1 MNGIDRLR
9 HWFSTRRGRIVL
21 TAVLIVALAGAAIGV
36 RGWRGED
43 EAGTPAP
50 APSTEGP
57 TRMVG
62 RAPLTGLPTA
72 EDLDRPA
79 VTVKI
84 SNTPDA
90 HPQRGL
96 ADADIVFVEPITGG
110 TTRLAAIFHSKLPAQ
125 VGPVRSLRPMDA
137 ALIGPTKG
145 IVADTMADR
154 WVLDYVDRVADLDD
168 LGTLRVPAGTYRLDD
183 TRRAPNHVFARPDQL
198 LRLSD
203 RKTLPSPYFTYAA
216 G

>member
-110 TTRLAAIFHSKLPAQ
+110 TTRLAATFHSKLPAPL
-125 VGPVRSLRPMDA
+125 GPVRSLRPMDA
-137 ALIGPTKG
+137 ALIGRPRESSPTRWPIDG
-145 IVADTMADR
+145 SWIMWIVSRT
-154 WVLDYVDRVADLDD
+154 W
-168 LGTLRVPAGTYRLDD
+168 TTS
-183 TRRAPNHVFARPDQL
+183 AP
-198 LRLSD
+198 
-203 RKTLPSPYFTYAA
+203 
-216 G
+216 